1 MITEL
6 QHATTHYVSV
16 HKSQKVDGYFWLVSN
31 LRGDLTQRQTH
42 PQRVSAVG
50 AVAVQT
56 AAVAAASV
64 AALCIQHIKSVTS
77 VTSVTSAYSES
88 SSWRSL

>member
-1 MITEL
+1 VITEL

-64 AALCIQHIKSVTS
+64 AALCIQHI
-77 VTSVTSAYSES
+77 TSVTSAYSES